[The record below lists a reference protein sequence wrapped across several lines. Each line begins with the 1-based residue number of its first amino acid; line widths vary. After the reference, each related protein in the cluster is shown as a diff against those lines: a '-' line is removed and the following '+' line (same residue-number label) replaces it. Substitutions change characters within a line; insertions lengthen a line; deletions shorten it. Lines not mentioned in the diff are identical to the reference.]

1 MRLVFSEG
9 EGIEDLK
16 GLFEKLRVAFG
27 GDKLASI
34 VETSFSFYLECLS
47 SLQKECKERL
57 FYLELEA
64 WMETLG
70 KLGELV
76 LADHNGQEASHCL
89 LEERFNSNILL
100 EPDIKQSTYISNKDC
115 QIQIVPLRPREIFER
130 VVVRHPNSLI
140 LTSGNM
146 KPFASY
152 EQEFDVDFLIQKSI
166 NHVIDSKLQVE

>member
-1 MRLVFSEG
+1 MLSQS

-16 GLFEKLRVAFG
+16 GLFENLRVAFG

-70 KLGELV
+70 RLGELV
-76 LADHNGQEASHCL
+76 LEDHNGQEASHCL
-89 LEERFNSNILL
+89 LEERLNSNILL
-100 EPDIKQSTYISNKDC
+100 EPDIKQSKYLFKQRLSDSNSTVEAQRGFGKSSRQAPELVDSDFGKYETVC
-115 QIQIVPLRPREIFER
+115 QL
-130 VVVRHPNSLI
+130 
-140 LTSGNM
+140 
-146 KPFASY
+146 
-152 EQEFDVDFLIQKSI
+152 
-166 NHVIDSKLQVE
+166 